1 MASTQYED
9 GRASGDEF
17 AKHAIQQA
25 EQGHYFPE
33 DLEKLTQWANGFR
46 GRVEFE
52 AEFTEGDKADAA
64 ADLVFRSFWSREKIA
79 WLEGKG
85 DSDPK
90 GTFWLLMTEVTREPS
105 GAYVMGFVDGVREA
119 FEAWRRHALEN
130 GIADLPKAMG
140 VRHVLFGD
148 PSEFRRRN

>member
-1 MASTQYED
+1 MREVYDD
-9 GRASGDEF
+9 GRASGHEW
-17 AKHAIQQA
+17 ANHEIEQA

-46 GRVEFE
+46 SRVEFE
-52 AEFTEGDKADAA
+52 AEFTEGDKAAA
-64 ADLVFRSFWSREKIA
+64 VADLVCRTFWSQEKIA

-85 DSDPK
+85 DCDPK
-90 GTFWLLMTEVTREPS
+90 GTFWLLMTEDTREPS
-105 GAYVMGFVDGVREA
+105 GAYVLGFVDGVRAA

-140 VRHVLFGD
+140 VRSAIFGD
-148 PSEFRRRN
+148 PSGFHRRN